1 MGKEM
6 GNGRGK
12 HGNGWGCAFLVL
24 VFVLV
29 LVRVLG
35 GSTAEVKI
43 INFHQKVD
51 PGHTSRKSA
60 CSFVVS

>member
-1 MGKEM
+1 MEKEM

-12 HGNGWGCAFLVL
+12 HGNGWGCVFLVL

-35 GSTAEVKI
+35 GSMAEV
-43 INFHQKVD
+43 NFK
-51 PGHTSRKSA
+51 GHGQSPHWSQ
-60 CSFVVS
+60 SSS